1 MDMAN
6 SQEAVIGFEPRD
18 FTYMSDAEL
27 FSLNEWYGNADF
39 VAFKKE
45 KDRRINEKREEQ
57 DRIERERTARLN
69 AIKENLT
76 YSDRLAQT
84 ICERI
89 SAGELLTVLCR
100 EDDMPTMRNCNT
112 WLKEHAEFQALMDMA
127 KNDRLN
133 IFEEEVIEIAD
144 DMKNDFKT
152 VIKNGKEKRVADPDM
167 VARARLRIEVRWKCL
182 KSGRPQKW
190 GDVSTLI
197 TKSDDPNDATNLSQ
211 EELEKRIA
219 DMDTKERVFR
229 AA

>member
-1 MDMAN
+1 MTNSSFAYLSDEELFN
-6 SQEAVIGFEPRD
+6 LQRVFYSQEEF
-18 FTYMSDAEL
+18 
-27 FSLNEWYGNADF
+27 NEC
-39 VAFKKE
+39 KQE
-45 KDRRINEKREEQ
+45 RDRRVNEKRQEQ
-57 DRIERERTARLN
+57 ERIEHERFQRLN
-69 AIKENLT
+69 AIKENLI
-76 YSDRLAQT
+76 YSDRRAQL

-100 EDDMPTMRNCNT
+100 EDDMPTMRRCNQ
-112 WLKEHAEFQALMDMA
+112 WLKEHAEFQALMDMS

-167 VARARLRIEVRWKCL
+167 VARAKLRIEVRFKHL
-182 KSGRPQKW
+182 KSGRPQRW

-197 TKSDDPNDATNLSQ
+197 TKSDDPNDAANLSA

-219 DMDTKERVFR
+219 DLDTKGRIFR